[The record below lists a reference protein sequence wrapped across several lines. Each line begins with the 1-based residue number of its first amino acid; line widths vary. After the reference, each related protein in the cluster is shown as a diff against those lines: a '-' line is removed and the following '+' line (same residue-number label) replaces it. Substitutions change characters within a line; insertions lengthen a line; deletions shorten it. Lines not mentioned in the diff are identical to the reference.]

1 MYDMNG
7 NRISSNR
14 YIRKDKEVIVN
25 DSAYEELICDYEFIY
40 ESNVS

>member
-7 NRISSNR
+7 NRIPSSR
-14 YIRKDKEVIVN
+14 YTRNEKEVTVN

-40 ESNVS
+40 ESNIS